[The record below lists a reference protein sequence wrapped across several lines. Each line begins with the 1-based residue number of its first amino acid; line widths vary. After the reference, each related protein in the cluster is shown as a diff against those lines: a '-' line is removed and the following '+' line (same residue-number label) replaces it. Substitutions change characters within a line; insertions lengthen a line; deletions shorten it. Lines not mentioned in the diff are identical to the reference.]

1 MGYVTPDLAVPGQKL
16 QVKIL
21 GQLWDAEVTID
32 SPYDPKNEVIRK
44 DG

>member
-1 MGYVTPDLAVPGQKL
+1 MGYVTPDASAPGT
-16 QVKIL
+16 IL
-21 GQLWDAEVTID
+21 SVMMQGQLWTAEVTQD